1 MAKSH
6 EQKIVDAFEN
16 ARSIHAGEFARL
28 ISQGS
33 PQVQYTFYDAMLAYI
48 SYKAVFADHY
58 RGEHGDL
65 DRDSLVVVCQYLRDC
80 LQDYFPNLE
89 IKNAQTHYLPPE
101 LT

>member
-33 PQVQYTFYDAMLAYI
+33 PQVQYTFYDAMLGYI

-58 RGEHGDL
+58 QGEL
-65 DRDSLVVVCQYLRDC
+65 PKDSLVIVCQYLRDC
-80 LQDYFPNLE
+80 LQDYFPDLE
-89 IKNAQTHYLPPE
+89 IKNPQTHYLPPE